1 MHVFLLLEILIIIC
15 KIESSFLDVDKDSY
29 YMPYIQWAYE
39 KKIING
45 IGNGL
50 FAPEQPVSREQMAVI
65 MDNYAEILGFT
76 LPENEQE
83 KTFADSDKIAAYAK
97 EAVSHLQ
104 IAGVINGKNGNL
116 FDPGD

>member
-1 MHVFLLLEILIIIC
+1 MMHVFLLLEILIIIC

-50 FAPEQPVSREQMAVI
+50 FAPNS
-65 MDNYAEILGFT
+65 L
-76 LPENEQE
+76 
-83 KTFADSDKIAAYAK
+83 
-97 EAVSHLQ
+97 
-104 IAGVINGKNGNL
+104 
-116 FDPGD
+116 

>member
-83 KTFADSDKIAAYAK
+83 KTFLTAIKLLLMQK
-97 EAVSHLQ
+97 
-104 IAGVINGKNGNL
+104 K
-116 FDPGD
+116 P